1 MQIIYQ
7 WAGGRG
13 QGLDD
18 IAAKIQRSKHQ
29 SKFPGAVVS
38 VEDAGWRLSNG
49 KPARKVVVRAD
60 TQTGCSITHIGHGI
74 GPPRVS
80 QRKVRAR

>member
-13 QGLDD
+13 QGLDE
-18 IAAKIQRSKHQ
+18 IAAKIQRSKYQ
-29 SKFPGAVVS
+29 SRFPGALVS
-38 VEDAGWRLSNG
+38 VEDTGWRLANG

-60 TQTGCSITHIGHGI
+60 TQIGASEPQI
-74 GPPRVS
+74 GNE
-80 QRKVRAR
+80 